1 MGAVARGPS
10 APLRVNPSRLRVN
23 EWGERNSRREAD
35 PSAAVGM
42 GDDTGWGGGMFRNR
56 WWPRKIAILR
66 IEDAMTVTLK
76 LKPEVEAGLLR
87 QAQASGMTLEE

>member
-35 PSAAVGM
+35 PSAVVGM
-42 GDDTGWGGGMFRNR
+42 TDGE
-56 WWPRKIAILR
+56 RKLETR
-66 IEDAMTVTLK
+66 RQRLE
-76 LKPEVEAGLLR
+76 PETR
-87 QAQASGMTLEE
+87 K